1 MATIILRTGS
11 KVIITLNQS
20 KRHASNFSAALLD
33 FHATVYADSPA
44 GFAAPR
50 SCGLVFS
57 TPNREASMP
66 TRILLAESDCVL
78 RASLA
83 EQLQLEGCEVVAAGS
98 ALDAAHAA
106 RTGTFA
112 FAIIGLEDGE
122 GTAAALRE
130 AGLGAPLLVLGECA
144 TQESLA
150 KPFRFSALLARMH
163 ALLTHHAASGDAV
176 VRIGP
181 YTFHPSAKLLEV
193 DGRKVR
199 LTEKETNILKFLHA
213 SAGTVPR
220 DILLHE
226 VWGYG
231 PAVATHTLETHIYRL
246 RKKIEQDPARAQ
258 ILLTEGGGYRLS
270 A

>member
-1 MATIILRTGS
+1 MTAVRLADDAR
-11 KVIITLNQS
+11 
-20 KRHASNFSAALLD
+20 AAL
-33 FHATVYADSPA
+33 
-44 GFAAPR
+44 GAAP
-50 SCGLVFS
+50 
-57 TPNREASMP
+57 
-66 TRILLAESDCVL
+66 
-78 RASLA
+78 
-83 EQLQLEGCEVVAAGS
+83 
-98 ALDAAHAA
+98 
-106 RTGTFA
+106 FA
-112 FAIIGLEDGE
+112 FAIIAHPLAGTDGDML
-122 GTAAALRE
+122 AVALRDQ
-130 AGLGAPLLVLGECA
+130 GLSCPVLLLTEGVAA
-144 TQESLA
+144 THQESLA
-150 KPFRFSALLARMH
+150 KPFRFSALLARLH
-163 ALLTHHAASGDAV
+163 ALSTHHGTAEDAV

-181 YTFHPSAKLLEV
+181 YTFHPSAKMLQA

-246 RKKIEQDPARAQ
+246 RKKIEEDPGKAQ

>member
-1 MATIILRTGS
+1 
-11 KVIITLNQS
+11 
-20 KRHASNFSAALLD
+20 
-33 FHATVYADSPA
+33 
-44 GFAAPR
+44 
-50 SCGLVFS
+50 
-57 TPNREASMP
+57 MP
-66 TRILLAESDCVL
+66 TRILLAESDDVL

-83 EQLQLEGCEVVAAGS
+83 EQLQREGYDVVAAKS
-98 ALDAAHAA
+98 SDEAHAA
-106 RTGTFA
+106 AREPLS
-112 FAIIGLEDGE
+112 FAIIGLADGMRI
-122 GTAAALRE
+122 AAGLRE
-130 AGLGAPLLVLGECA
+130 HGLGCPVLLLTDGDAA
-144 TQESLA
+144 TAQDALPR
-150 KPFRFSALLARMH
+150 PFRFSTLMSRLH
-163 ALLTHHAASGDAV
+163 ALSTHHAAANDVV

-181 YTFHPSAKLLEV
+181 YTFHPSAKLLQAG
-193 DGRKVR
+193 GRKVR

-246 RKKIEQDPARAQ
+246 RKKIEQDPSKAQ

>member
-1 MATIILRTGS
+1 MP
-11 KVIITLNQS
+11 
-20 KRHASNFSAALLD
+20 
-33 FHATVYADSPA
+33 SPA
-44 GFAAPR
+44 
-50 SCGLVFS
+50 
-57 TPNREASMP
+57 
-66 TRILLAESDCVL
+66 RILLAEANDVL

-83 EQLQLEGCEVVAAGS
+83 EQLQHEGYEVVGAR
-98 ALDAAHAA
+98 DAENA
-106 RTGTFA
+106 RTAQGPFA
-112 FAIIGLEDGE
+112 FILIAHPLGGDNGDHLAADLRGLNAPVLLLTDGE
-122 GTAAALRE
+122 TQTA
-130 AGLGAPLLVLGECA
+130 
-144 TQESLA
+144 QESLA
-150 KPFRFSALLARMH
+150 RPFRFAALLARLH
-163 ALLTHHAASGDAV
+163 ALSSHPAGSDGT

-181 YTFHPSAKLLEV
+181 YTFHPSAKLLQA

-246 RKKIEQDPARAQ
+246 RKKIEEDPTRAQ

>member
-1 MATIILRTGS
+1 M
-11 KVIITLNQS
+11 
-20 KRHASNFSAALLD
+20 
-33 FHATVYADSPA
+33 PA
-44 GFAAPR
+44 
-50 SCGLVFS
+50 
-57 TPNREASMP
+57 
-66 TRILLAESDCVL
+66 RILLAESDDVL

-83 EQLQLEGCEVVAAGS
+83 EQLEREGYEV
-98 ALDAAHAA
+98 
-106 RTGTFA
+106 
-112 FAIIGLEDGE
+112 
-122 GTAAALRE
+122 TAAKDGDGVQDCLRE
-130 AGLGAPLLVLGECA
+130 AVSFAILGLQDGEQVAARLRVQGLGCPILLLIEGEGLSA
-144 TQESLA
+144 FETLA
-150 KPFRFSALLARMH
+150 RPFRFSALLARLH
-163 ALLTHHAASGDAV
+163 ALNNHHAPDSDAA

-181 YTFHPSAKLLEV
+181 YTFHPSAKLLQA

-226 VWGYG
+226 VWGYS

-246 RKKIEQDPARAQ
+246 RKKIEQDPAKAQ

>member
-1 MATIILRTGS
+1 
-11 KVIITLNQS
+11 
-20 KRHASNFSAALLD
+20 
-33 FHATVYADSPA
+33 
-44 GFAAPR
+44 
-50 SCGLVFS
+50 
-57 TPNREASMP
+57 MP
-66 TRILLAESDCVL
+66 IRILLAESDSVL

-83 EQLQLEGCEVVAAGS
+83 EQLQREGYEVTMAD
-98 ALDAAHAA
+98 DAANAVQA
-106 RTGTFA
+106 VSGSTFS
-112 FAIIGLEDGE
+112 FAIIGLDESVVMP
-122 GTAAALRE
+122 LRE
-130 AGLGAPLLVLGECA
+130 AGLTAPLLVLGESA
-144 TQESLA
+144 VQESLA

-163 ALLTHHAASGDAV
+163 ALVTHHAASGDAAV
-176 VRIGP
+176 KIGP
-181 YTFHPSAKLLEV
+181 YTFHPSAKLLQA

-213 SAGTVPR
+213 RAGTVPR

>member
-1 MATIILRTGS
+1 
-11 KVIITLNQS
+11 
-20 KRHASNFSAALLD
+20 
-33 FHATVYADSPA
+33 
-44 GFAAPR
+44 
-50 SCGLVFS
+50 
-57 TPNREASMP
+57 MP
-66 TRILLAESDCVL
+66 TRILLAESDDVL

-83 EQLQLEGCEVVAAGS
+83 EQLQYEGYEVVAAGNGDE
-98 ALDAAHAA
+98 AREAA
-106 RTGTFA
+106 RDLLH
-112 FAIIGLEDGE
+112 FAIIGLSGGDRI
-122 GTAAALRE
+122 AAQLRE
-130 AGLGAPLLVLGECA
+130 QGLNCPVLLLTEGDVPV
-144 TQESLA
+144 TQDSLA
-150 KPFRFSALLARMH
+150 RPFRFSALLARLH
-163 ALLTHHAASGDAV
+163 AFNTHHAAANDGA

-181 YTFHPSAKLLEV
+181 YTFHPSAKLLQTE
-193 DGRKVR
+193 DRKVR

-246 RKKIEQDPARAQ
+246 RKKIEQDPAKAQ

>member
-1 MATIILRTGS
+1 MP
-11 KVIITLNQS
+11 
-20 KRHASNFSAALLD
+20 
-33 FHATVYADSPA
+33 SPA
-44 GFAAPR
+44 
-50 SCGLVFS
+50 
-57 TPNREASMP
+57 
-66 TRILLAESDCVL
+66 RILLADPDSVL

-83 EQLQLEGCEVVAAGS
+83 EQLQQEGYEVVTADGAA
-98 ALDAAHAA
+98 DATEAA
-106 RTGTFA
+106 RTGPFA
-112 FAIIGLEDGE
+112 FALLGGGGDRLALALRGQGFATPILLLTDGE
-122 GTAAALRE
+122 GPQGFETI
-130 AGLGAPLLVLGECA
+130 
-144 TQESLA
+144 A
-150 KPFRFSALLARMH
+150 KPFRFAALLARLH
-163 ALLTHHAASGDAV
+163 ALSIHHAAQGEDG

-181 YTFHPSAKLLEV
+181 YIFHPHAKLLQEG
-193 DGRKVR
+193 GRKVR

>member
-1 MATIILRTGS
+1 
-11 KVIITLNQS
+11 
-20 KRHASNFSAALLD
+20 
-33 FHATVYADSPA
+33 
-44 GFAAPR
+44 
-50 SCGLVFS
+50 
-57 TPNREASMP
+57 MP
-66 TRILLAESDCVL
+66 TRILLAENDDVL

-83 EQLQLEGCEVVAAGS
+83 EQLQHEGFEVT
-98 ALDAAHAA
+98 AA
-106 RTGTFA
+106 RLAEDAKAALNGAPFA
-112 FAIIGLEDGE
+112 FAIIGLADGHALAVEWRGHGLSCPVLLLTE
-122 GTAAALRE
+122 GE
-130 AGLGAPLLVLGECA
+130 SG
-144 TQESLA
+144 QESLA
-150 KPFRFSALLARMH
+150 KPFRFSALLARLH
-163 ALLTHHAASGDAV
+163 ALSTHHGNSDDAV

-181 YTFHPSAKLLEV
+181 YTFHPSAKLLQT

-246 RKKIEQDPARAQ
+246 RKKIEEDPAKAQ

>member
-1 MATIILRTGS
+1 MP
-11 KVIITLNQS
+11 N
-20 KRHASNFSAALLD
+20 
-33 FHATVYADSPA
+33 PA
-44 GFAAPR
+44 
-50 SCGLVFS
+50 
-57 TPNREASMP
+57 
-66 TRILLAESDCVL
+66 RILLAENDDVL
-78 RASLA
+78 RDSLA
-83 EQLQLEGCEVVAAGS
+83 EQLRHEGYEVVTARGGDD
-98 ALDAAHAA
+98 ALEAVPSGAF
-106 RTGTFA
+106 T
-112 FAIIGLEDGE
+112 FAIIGLQKGDGLAATLRQAGLAAPILLLTDGE
-122 GTAAALRE
+122 AQT
-130 AGLGAPLLVLGECA
+130 

-150 KPFRFSALLARMH
+150 KPFRVSTLLARLH
-163 ALLTHHAASGDAV
+163 ALSTHHAGSSDAA

-181 YTFHPSAKLLEV
+181 YTFHPSAKLLQAA
-193 DGRKVR
+193 GRKVR

-246 RKKIEQDPARAQ
+246 RKKIEQDPAKAQ

>member
-1 MATIILRTGS
+1 
-11 KVIITLNQS
+11 
-20 KRHASNFSAALLD
+20 
-33 FHATVYADSPA
+33 
-44 GFAAPR
+44 
-50 SCGLVFS
+50 
-57 TPNREASMP
+57 MP
-66 TRILLAESDCVL
+66 TRILLAESDDVL
-78 RASLA
+78 RAGLA
-83 EQLQLEGCEVVAAGS
+83 EQLQHEGYDVVTAAD
-98 ALDAAHAA
+98 AQAAKDAA
-106 RTGTFA
+106 REPLA
-112 FAIIGLEDGE
+112 FAIIGLDSGE
-122 GTAAALRE
+122 QLVAALRGQ
-130 AGLGAPLLVLGECA
+130 GLSCPVLLLTDGDAVTA
-144 TQESLA
+144 AESLA
-150 KPFRFSALLARMH
+150 RPFRFSTLLQRLH
-163 ALLTHHAASGDAV
+163 ALNTHHASTNDMA

-181 YTFHPSAKLLEV
+181 YTFHPSAKLLQA

-246 RKKIEQDPARAQ
+246 RKKIEQDPAKAQ

>member
-1 MATIILRTGS
+1 
-11 KVIITLNQS
+11 
-20 KRHASNFSAALLD
+20 
-33 FHATVYADSPA
+33 
-44 GFAAPR
+44 
-50 SCGLVFS
+50 
-57 TPNREASMP
+57 
-66 TRILLAESDCVL
+66 
-78 RASLA
+78 
-83 EQLQLEGCEVVAAGS
+83 VVAAGN
-98 ALDAAHAA
+98 APDAAHAV

-122 GTAAALRE
+122 GAAAILRA
-130 AGLGAPLLVLGECA
+130 AGLTAPLLILGDSA
-144 TQESLA
+144 TQESLT

-163 ALLTHHAASGDAV
+163 ALRTHHAASGDAAV
-176 VRIGP
+176 QIGP
-181 YTFHPSAKLLEV
+181 YTFHPSAKLLQA

-258 ILLTEGGGYRLS
+258 ILLTEDGGYRLS

>member
-1 MATIILRTGS
+1 MPS
-11 KVIITLNQS
+11 
-20 KRHASNFSAALLD
+20 SA
-33 FHATVYADSPA
+33 
-44 GFAAPR
+44 
-50 SCGLVFS
+50 
-57 TPNREASMP
+57 
-66 TRILLAESDCVL
+66 RILLADPDAVL
-78 RASLA
+78 RVSLA
-83 EQLQLEGCEVVAAGS
+83 EQLQQEGYDVVAVADGEGAG
-98 ALDAAHAA
+98 AAA
-106 RTGTFA
+106 RNGSFA
-112 FAIIGLEDGE
+112 FAVLGDSRTGQ
-122 GTAAALRE
+122 ALRE
-130 AGLGAPLLVLGECA
+130 QGLACPMLLLTDGEAVAGFE
-144 TQESLA
+144 TIA
-150 KPFRFSALLARMH
+150 KPFRFAALLARLN
-163 ALLTHHAASGDAV
+163 ALGTHHAAPGEDG

-181 YTFHPSAKLLEV
+181 YIFHPHAKLLQ
-193 DGRKVR
+193 DGGRKVR

>member
-1 MATIILRTGS
+1 M
-11 KVIITLNQS
+11 Q
-20 KRHASNFSAALLD
+20 
-33 FHATVYADSPA
+33 
-44 GFAAPR
+44 
-50 SCGLVFS
+50 
-57 TPNREASMP
+57 
-66 TRILLAESDCVL
+66 TRILLAESDDVL

-83 EQLQLEGCEVVAAGS
+83 EQLAHEGFDVTAVRLAEDARAALG
-98 ALDAAHAA
+98 AAPF
-106 RTGTFA
+106 G
-112 FAIIGLEDGE
+112 FAIIGMADGD
-122 GTAAALRE
+122 ALVTDLRGRGMACPVLLLTQGDAVTSHE
-130 AGLGAPLLVLGECA
+130 AM
-144 TQESLA
+144 A
-150 KPFRFSALLARMH
+150 KPFRFSALLARLH
-163 ALLTHHAASGDAV
+163 ALSTHHAASDDVA

-181 YTFHPSAKLLEV
+181 YTFHPSAKMLQA

-246 RKKIEQDPARAQ
+246 RKKIEEDPTRAQ